1 MKEKI
6 EKMMMGR
13 YGEDQLNY
21 FLSIIF
27 IILAIL
33 NWIINSTVLRIVV
46 YILIIISIY
55 RSFSKNIV
63 ARSIEND
70 RYIKY
75 KRKCTRTIK
84 VIQKNFNDKEHK
96 TVLCPYCVQMIRVPK
111 KKENWKLNVQIVI
124 SNLKKE
130 HKCIIEIMISE

>member
-84 VIQKNFNDKEHK
+84 VIQKEF
-96 TVLCPYCVQMIRVPK
+96 
-111 KKENWKLNVQIVI
+111 
-124 SNLKKE
+124 
-130 HKCIIEIMISE
+130 

>member
-6 EKMMMGR
+6 EKFMLGR

-27 IILAIL
+27 IVLAIL
-33 NWIINSTVLRIVV
+33 NCLINSIIIRIVV

-70 RYIKY
+70 QYIKWR
-75 KRKCTRTIK
+75 RKIVRRVK
-84 VIQKNFNDKEHK
+84 VIQTGIKDRENKYI
-96 TVLCPYCVQMIRVPK
+96 LCPYCVQMIRVPK
-111 KKENWKLNVQIVI
+111 KKGK
-124 SNLKKE
+124 
-130 HKCIIEIMISE
+130 IEIKCPNCHKQFEKRT